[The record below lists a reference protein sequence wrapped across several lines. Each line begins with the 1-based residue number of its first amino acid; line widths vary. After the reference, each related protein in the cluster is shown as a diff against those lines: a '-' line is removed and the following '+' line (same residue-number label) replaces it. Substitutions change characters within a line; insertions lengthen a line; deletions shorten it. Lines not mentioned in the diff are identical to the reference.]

1 MDDNCVDLELCLLV
15 LFRAMYTLISTY
27 HVKKLLK
34 MPLLGIEPAAARIVT
49 ISDGRTDALTD

>member
-1 MDDNCVDLELCLLV
+1 MDDNFVDLELCLLV

-27 HVKKLLK
+27 PVKKLLK

-49 ISDGRTDALTD
+49 CEIEIH